1 MLACLLCNAQG
12 QIPSS
17 ARLAGRVL
25 APDAKPLA
33 SATVA
38 LHPADK
44 TSSDIVTTTDT
55 AGAYSFLNLAAGSYG
70 VRASHGDLVSV
81 TTIQLGA
88 NETRALDLKLSDATA
103 AEPPDFFDEPQFTVA
118 GVTQGTTYGGH
129 GSDNV
134 SRASEALVKETGKLG
149 KEAAS
154 DQPAVR
160 ESATAEKLRRERDE
174 LQSLIRRD
182 ENLRDEAVKQQ
193 QAARHHQ
200 LAGIFE
206 KLNEPVNAVREYQ
219 RAAELVPSETHLFDW
234 ASELLTH
241 RAPEPATEVFTQGT
255 RLYPQSVRML
265 VGLGISWYARRSY
278 ERAAQFLVAASDLAP
293 SDPTPYLFMG
303 KMEAVETTPSSK
315 CVNRLERFVSQAP
328 DNALANYYYAL
339 GLWKQKQLEVDGLG
353 PEGLAKIEALLQKA
367 VKLDP
372 KLGAAYLQLGAL
384 YARRRDEAHALGAYQ
399 KAVAVSP
406 ELEEAHY
413 RLAQAYRR
421 AGKEAEAQKEM
432 QLHTE
437 LAAKSKEE
445 SDRQRRE
452 IQQFVISMRD

>member
-1 MLACLLCNAQG
+1 VD
-12 QIPSS
+12 
-17 ARLAGRVL
+17 R
-25 APDAKPLA
+25 
-33 SATVA
+33 
-38 LHPADK
+38 
-44 TSSDIVTTTDT
+44 TSGDIVATTDA
-55 AGAYSFLNLAAGSYG
+55 AGAYSFLNLAAGSYAL
-70 VRASHGDLVSV
+70 RAKQGDLTTV
-81 TTIQLGA
+81 TTIQITGDD
-88 NETRALDLKLSDATA
+88 TRSLDLTLSGASSA
-103 AEPPDFFDEPQFTVA
+103 KPPEFFDEPQFTVA

-149 KEAAS
+149 KDSAG
-154 DQPAVR
+154 DQTATR
-160 ESATAEKLRRERDE
+160 DSANVEKLRRERDD

-182 ENLRDEAVKQQ
+182 ENLRDETAQQQ

-219 RAAELVPSETHLFDW
+219 RAAELVPNETHLFDW

-241 RAPEPATEVFTQGT
+241 RAPEPATEVFAQGN

-278 ERAAQFLVAASDLAP
+278 ERASQFLVAASDLAP
-293 SDPTPYLFMG
+293 SDPTPYIFMG
-303 KMEAVETTPSSK
+303 KMESVETVPASESVK
-315 CVNRLERFVSQAP
+315 RLERFVSLAP

-339 GLWKQKQLEVDGLG
+339 GLWKQKQPAGAID
-353 PEGLAKIEALLQKA
+353 PDSSAKIEALLQKA
-367 VKLDP
+367 VKIDP
-372 KLGAAYLQLGAL
+372 NMGTAHLQLGAL
-384 YARRRDEAHALGAYQ
+384 YARRGDEARALAAYE

-413 RLAQAYRR
+413 RLAQTYRR
-421 AGKEAEAQKEM
+421 AGKEAEAQRQM

-452 IQQFVISMRD
+452 IQQFVVSMRD

>member
-1 MLACLLCNAQG
+1 M
-12 QIPSS
+12 
-17 ARLAGRVL
+17 
-25 APDAKPLA
+25 
-33 SATVA
+33 
-38 LHPADK
+38 
-44 TSSDIVTTTDT
+44 
-55 AGAYSFLNLAAGSYG
+55 
-70 VRASHGDLVSV
+70 
-81 TTIQLGA
+81 
-88 NETRALDLKLSDATA
+88 
-103 AEPPDFFDEPQFTVA
+103 
-118 GVTQGTTYGGH
+118 
-129 GSDNV
+129 
-134 SRASEALVKETGKLG
+134 
-149 KEAAS
+149 
-154 DQPAVR
+154 
-160 ESATAEKLRRERDE
+160 
-174 LQSLIRRD
+174 
-182 ENLRDEAVKQQ
+182 
-193 QAARHHQ
+193 
-200 LAGIFE
+200 
-206 KLNEPVNAVREYQ
+206 
-219 RAAELVPSETHLFDW
+219 
-234 ASELLTH
+234 
-241 RAPEPATEVFTQGT
+241 
-255 RLYPQSVRML
+255 
-265 VGLGISWYARRSY
+265 
-278 ERAAQFLVAASDLAP
+278 
-293 SDPTPYLFMG
+293 
-303 KMEAVETTPSSK
+303 
-315 CVNRLERFVSQAP
+315 SQAP